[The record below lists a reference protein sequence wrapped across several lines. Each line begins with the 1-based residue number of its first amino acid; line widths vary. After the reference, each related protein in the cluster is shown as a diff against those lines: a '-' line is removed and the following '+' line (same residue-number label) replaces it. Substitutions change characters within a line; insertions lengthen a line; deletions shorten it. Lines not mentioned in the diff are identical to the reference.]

1 MLKAKLEVVIRTI
14 EERQMPRQTITRY
27 FTTDGRLICEK
38 ITGEVQQTLSE
49 DKPPSAADCI
59 WRVNSRIKERRD
71 MDKKENKEI
80 FENRM
85 AFSKQLFAKR
95 LKDLMSIDTTQQQL
109 AKFLNVTR
117 QAVSLYLNGAV
128 LPPVE
133 KLVEI
138 ANYFMVTTDYLLG
151 LTDEKT
157 IVLR

>member
-1 MLKAKLEVVIRTI
+1 MLKAKLEVVIRT
-14 EERQMPRQTITRY
+14 EEEEQMSRQTITRY

-38 ITGEVQQTLSE
+38 NTGEVQQTLSE
-49 DKPPSAADCI
+49 DELPSAADCI
-59 WRVNSRIKERRD
+59 RRVNSRIKERRD

-80 FENRM
+80 FENRI

-109 AKFLNVTR
+109 AKILNVTR

>member
-1 MLKAKLEVVIRTI
+1 
-14 EERQMPRQTITRY
+14 
-27 FTTDGRLICEK
+27 
-38 ITGEVQQTLSE
+38 
-49 DKPPSAADCI
+49 
-59 WRVNSRIKERRD
+59 
-71 MDKKENKEI
+71 
-80 FENRM
+80 
-85 AFSKQLFAKR
+85 
-95 LKDLMSIDTTQQQL
+95 MSIDTTQQQL

-151 LTDEKT
+151 LTDEKI